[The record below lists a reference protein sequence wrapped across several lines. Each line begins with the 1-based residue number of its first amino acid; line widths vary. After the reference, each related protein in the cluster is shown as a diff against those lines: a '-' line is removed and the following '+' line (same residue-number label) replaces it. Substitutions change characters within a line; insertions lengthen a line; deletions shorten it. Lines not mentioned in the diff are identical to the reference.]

1 MYSENKG
8 NSFFTDCQINGVSLR
23 LYYYHTY
30 AIWTLSE
37 KLFEIRR
44 RQRMCCKIDFVPL
57 QKVNDKVTILN
68 NIMSKTFN
76 IYCDE
81 STHLIH
87 DGHPY
92 MLLGY
97 TSIAYPQIK
106 IAKEEIKSIK
116 AKYNYKDE
124 LKWTNVHEA
133 TYKVYAELIDWF
145 FMNDLEFRAVIVD
158 KLQINESRP
167 DYTFNDFYFRM
178 YFQLL
183 HTKVDFQ
190 NTYNVYLDIKDTC
203 SSEKLETLN
212 RIMSYN
218 SSIGRL
224 QFIRSHESVFIQLS
238 DVLMGAI
245 NYNLRIEKGDVQG
258 KVIAKLKLI
267 DKIKKHSNISLSTTT
282 PLSRKK
288 FNLFFISLK

>member
-1 MYSENKG
+1 
-8 NSFFTDCQINGVSLR
+8 
-23 LYYYHTY
+23 
-30 AIWTLSE
+30 
-37 KLFEIRR
+37 
-44 RQRMCCKIDFVPL
+44 
-57 QKVNDKVTILN
+57 
-68 NIMSKTFN
+68 MSKTFN
-76 IYCDE
+76 LYCDE

-116 AKYNYKDE
+116 AKYNYDKE
-124 LKWTNVHEA
+124 LKWTDVHDA
-133 TYKVYAELIDWF
+133 TYKVYAELVDWF
-145 FMNDLEFRAVIVD
+145 FMNDLEFRAVVVE
-158 KLQINESRP
+158 KSQIDESRA

-190 NTYNVYLDIKDTC
+190 NTYNIYMDIKDSC
-203 SSEKLETLN
+203 SSEKLKTLN

-218 SSIGRL
+218 SSVGRI

-238 DVLMGAI
+238 DVLTGAI
-245 NYNLRIEKGDVQG
+245 NYNLRIEKGELQG
-258 KVIAKLKLI
+258 KVLAKRKII
-267 DKIKKHSNISLSTTT
+267 DKIKKHSNISLSETT